1 MVQISPHTGKHQLAI
16 IDTGIAH
23 SMSNVDR
30 VNFIEVF
37 FAFIRKDGHHLGE
50 IMVDRSRDPSKCVD
64 RDHFA
69 ASMEVLVNELN
80 RSGLDTGHVG
90 IGKLMRDVFSLCY
103 MHQVKLE
110 SHYAAFI
117 ISVSILEG
125 LIRQLDPNIDVLDK
139 AVPYIRRAAVKELWN
154 YSTSKSS
161 LVNK

>member
-1 MVQISPHTGKHQLAI
+1 MVQTNPYTQKHHLAI

-23 SMSNVDR
+23 SMSNTDR
-30 VNFIEVF
+30 INFIEVF
-37 FAFIRKDGHHLGE
+37 FAFIRKDGRHLGE
-50 IMVDRSRDPSKCVD
+50 IMVDRSRDPSKCID
-64 RDHFA
+64 KEHFA
-69 ASMEVLVNELN
+69 ACMEVLVNDLN

-110 SHYAAFI
+110 SRYAAFI

-125 LIRQLDPNIDVLDK
+125 LIRQMDPSIDVLEK

-154 YSTSKSS
+154 YSTSKTSS
-161 LVNK
+161 N